1 MHNTLFDAYN
11 RAADR
16 WWVWWWWCWG
26 RRRGCCAC
34 PPPPTVLRRR
44 RNIWIGCSRCEPL
57 LGGGSRH
64 STTSSIA
71 QLPSQSTPTRDK
83 QVTVIPKSQNGESIL
98 HSITRITLLNC
109 NPSLPTSV
117 RPILGAKFVRKVL
130 KFCIFLPELPAL
142 RCAAEEGKVEL
153 RPAPLPA
160 IFPLKLYFSN
170 NFKQGGW
177 LRIV

>member
-1 MHNTLFDAYN
+1 MVVLRMPGSPDS
-11 RAADR
+11 
-16 WWVWWWWCWG
+16 
-26 RRRGCCAC
+26 
-34 PPPPTVLRRR
+34 TVLRRR
-44 RNIWIGCSRCEPL
+44 SNLWIGCRRPAASSRAP
-57 LGGGSRH
+57 H
-64 STTSSIA
+64 SIA
-71 QLPSQSTPTRDK
+71 QVPPSQSTPTRDK

-170 NFKQGGW
+170 NFKQGG
-177 LRIV
+177 